1 MFSILVKAWGKSI
14 EFWCSFYNKYCKTT
28 QARPKNIQFCREQE
42 KKRAHRHRRRAL
54 IFIRVH
60 IWLCCVLFTDS
71 TLNFHCC
78 SGTYQ
83 CNAAHFLISADNRG
97 QTFKASAPRKPPIMW
112 QRSLS
117 GCEKSRLS
125 WEPIAAGGKE
135 GESLKWYRNV
145 HFSFSKSRR
154 NRAGYEKKK
163 KEKKRN
169 FPFAS
174 MSSGFEF
181 KQSYWIRECCW
192 NIFWFSAR
200 HLNESK
206 SFTSLKK
213 KKLPV

>member
-1 MFSILVKAWGKSI
+1 MGNNI
-14 EFWCSFYNKYCKTT
+14 EFWCSFHNKYCKTT

-42 KKRAHRHRRRAL
+42 KKRAHRHRQRAL

-117 GCEKSRLS
+117 GCKKSRLS

-145 HFSFSKSRR
+145 RFSFSRSRR
-154 NRAGYEKKK
+154 NRAGYG
-163 KEKKRN
+163 KKRDWN
-169 FPFAS
+169 CCFAS
-174 MSSGFEF
+174 VSSGFEF
-181 KQSYWIRECCW
+181 KLNYSIREYCW
-192 NIFWFSAR
+192 NIFQFSMQ
-200 HLNESK
+200 HLYESK
-206 SFTSLKK
+206 CFTSLKLK
-213 KKLPV
+213 KSYEYNGWTQ